1 MNPQFRQMAP
11 LRASPS
17 MSSTVRWNQKCAS
30 RGSGV
35 RAAPSALPAFGVS
48 GVGLCPSG
56 RRGAHS
62 SSLGRRT
69 AVTQAGLL
77 PSPGPTLREGRHQ
90 AAGTRAP
97 PGSSSPSLPLAR
109 WHRPLPSPRPSG
121 CRGGRGQA
129 PSRVPGRSRV
139 LPPKSPALLRPRPP
153 LLQPRLGRLPG
164 RLLQALCHTKELG
177 GGRDPV
183 PDVRRAPGQHQHAR
197 GAGLH
202 QQWAGAGRE
211 GTPVA
216 CSLPRSLI
224 NQSPNE

>member
-1 MNPQFRQMAP
+1 MAWPSMNPQFRQMAP

-77 PSPGPTLREGRHQ
+77 PSPGPDAQRGTASGRGHQ
-90 AAGTRAP
+90 GPSRLLIPFFATSSLAPPPAFAPPLGLPWWAGPSPFAGTWRLPGPPAQVARPSAPQASASAAPAGTPSRAP
-97 PGSSSPSLPLAR
+97 ATSTLPHEGAGR
-109 WHRPLPSPRPSG
+109 RQRPSAG
-121 CRGGRGQA
+121 CTARTWPASAR
-129 PSRVPGRSRV
+129 PRSRTSSTV
-139 LPPKSPALLRPRPP
+139 GW
-153 LLQPRLGRLPG
+153 GRAGGDPG
-164 RLLQALCHTKELG
+164 RLL
-177 GGRDPV
+177 
-183 PDVRRAPGQHQHAR
+183 
-197 GAGLH
+197 
-202 QQWAGAGRE
+202 
-211 GTPVA
+211 
-216 CSLPRSLI
+216 
-224 NQSPNE
+224 SPTLTH